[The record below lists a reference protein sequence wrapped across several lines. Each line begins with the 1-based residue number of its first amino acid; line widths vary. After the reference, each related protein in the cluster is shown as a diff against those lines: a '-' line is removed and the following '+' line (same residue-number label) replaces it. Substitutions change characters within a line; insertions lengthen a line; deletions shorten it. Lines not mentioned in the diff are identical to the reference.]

1 MSEIFVDTD
10 ILIDYSK
17 GHSRLLKNL
26 LLAQERG
33 EAELFVNAVVVAE
46 FMNDRSLEDDTRHA
60 KAQEFLQFFS
70 LKDITK
76 RIGFL
81 AGEFLRGDKV
91 SQLGDAMIAATC
103 VVHNIVLATR
113 NSKHF
118 RKISSLQFYHV

>member
-1 MSEIFVDTD
+1 MSEIFIDTD

-17 GHSRLLKNL
+17 GHSRLLKNFL
-26 LLAQERG
+26 VAQNKG
-33 EAELFVNAVVVAE
+33 EVELFVNAVVVAE
-46 FMNDRSLEDDTRHA
+46 FMNGRSLKEDSRHA

-76 RIGFL
+76 RAGFL
-81 AGEFLRGDKV
+81 AGEFLREGKV

-103 VVHNIVLATR
+103 VVHNIPLATR
-113 NSKHF
+113 NSKLF